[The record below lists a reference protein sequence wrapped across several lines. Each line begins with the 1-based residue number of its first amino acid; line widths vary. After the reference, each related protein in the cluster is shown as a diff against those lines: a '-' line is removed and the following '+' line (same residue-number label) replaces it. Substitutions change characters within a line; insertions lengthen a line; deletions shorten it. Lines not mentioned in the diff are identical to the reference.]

1 MSGFDDS
8 FSDDEE
14 SSVLSDLEEE
24 EELGLGA
31 EETEGEEESVPTDE
45 EALSAN
51 SDDDIVVVSD
61 EEQAPAKAKAVFT
74 VLLSTGSAVP
84 AAIAAAQPRASP
96 SRPTLGSQPVAPQ
109 PAARPLTVDSATNT
123 LPTPS
128 AIFPA
133 DVAAVAAAER
143 AALRAGATAPS
154 SYALHM
160 QHGAEMAERLDE
172 LCRIASLSKL
182 DHVRVTAPAPLPIY
196 MPAKA
201 APVVEPALTGLST
214 AIDTLAGAIR
224 EAGSAAGSDR
234 ADASTHRGSSS
245 SSPSSRTSAEAALQG
260 LLVKLQEVVKVLEAT
275 AVPEPTMRAAATA
288 SPAGATYIRYLE
300 AQLAAFTAEAAKER
314 ARADSAEASNVR
326 LRNARRFE
334 TEAPATASR
343 WPASAASKQQLSLQS
358 ARAGTQ
364 ITDAAGSAVG
374 TEATTAVKGHA
385 LLRLLEESRGR
396 LTERD
401 AEVRGL
407 RERLDRAEA
416 ALAKERDSRAG
427 GTGVRSLSDLS
438 AFRDGKLLADAIE
451 PLFGWRTTLNG
462 NGGAT
467 LIRLTRAN
475 RDVQLRVRYVAGV
488 VTVEGVEPPHQA
500 VDPIA
505 VPGLLARLMLP
516 AEADTVAPL
525 KRGRPDEERADA
537 ADTQPTRSQPP
548 AEPEPEPLVQPTA
561 AVVPAASS
569 TGMVSPTAHSPVTVG
584 DVMRSMGTQEP
595 AVVLESVAEPE
606 EPAEADVH
614 SEGNGNNNG
623 EEVDENDAHESAEAD
638 ASDDT
643 AEAVPEAG
651 AGLTAEAAR
660 SVSPVEDGDLFGS
673 SMVDV

>member
-31 EETEGEEESVPTDE
+31 EEAEGEEESVPTDE

-61 EEQAPAKAKAVFT
+61 EEQTPAKAKAVSA

-84 AAIAAAQPRASP
+84 AAIAAAQPQASP

-109 PAARPLTVDSATNT
+109 PAARPLTIDSATNT

-128 AIFPA
+128 ALFPA

-182 DHVRVTAPAPLPIY
+182 DHVRVTAPTPLPIY

-201 APVVEPALTGLST
+201 EPVVEPTLTGLST
-214 AIDTLAGAIR
+214 AIDNLAGAVR
-224 EAGSAAGSDR
+224 EAGSDR
-234 ADASTHRGSSS
+234 ADASTHRGTSS

-275 AVPEPTMRAAATA
+275 AVPEPTMQAAATA